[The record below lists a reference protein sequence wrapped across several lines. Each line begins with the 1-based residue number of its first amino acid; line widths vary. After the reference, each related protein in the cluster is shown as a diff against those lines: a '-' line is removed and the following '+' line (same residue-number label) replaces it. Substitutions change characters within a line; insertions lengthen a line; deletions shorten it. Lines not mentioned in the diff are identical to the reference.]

1 MTRSPPWFSCGIA
14 PWAVLVAILSTAC
27 TACSTNAKE
36 GGTRHE
42 ETERPPNRQV
52 REAGAPRA
60 EVPGQPSEEH
70 EGESGEHEELPSKV
84 RLPATVVAAAGI
96 KTAPALLA
104 SLPATV
110 SLTGQIVADP
120 DRSALVAL
128 RIAGRIVDVRF
139 REGERVRRGAVLAV
153 VESTELARARADY
166 TAAKAKAAAARQNA
180 ERLVRVAEK
189 GLAAGQEVAA
199 AEAEAHSLQAQAR
212 AAEQTLAAFGPGA
225 LDAESDAARLA
236 LRSPIDGDVLR
247 RDAVRGQTVK
257 DEHVIAEIADL
268 DRAYFLA
275 RLFEKDLA
283 RVKPGA
289 AAEVRLNGYPDEV
302 FQGKVEAI
310 GKQLD
315 PAART
320 VTARILLQNRNDL
333 LKVGLFGMATVVDTS
348 PTVVAPRLVVP
359 LGAVTKIADREV
371 VFVRQPDGDFEV
383 HPVTLGRSAAGRGE
397 VLSGLR
403 AGEAVVVEGVFTLKS
418 AVLKSTFGEEE

>member
-1 MTRSPPWFSCGIA
+1 MTRSPTSLVGGIA
-14 PWAVLVAILSTAC
+14 SWALAV
-27 TACSTNAKE
+27 
-36 GGTRHE
+36 
-42 ETERPPNRQV
+42 
-52 REAGAPRA
+52 
-60 EVPGQPSEEH
+60 
-70 EGESGEHEELPSKV
+70 
-84 RLPATVVAAAGI
+84 
-96 KTAPALLA
+96 ALLA
-104 SLPATV
+104 SACTTGSPDPKEASARHQEPERSPKEATGPADASRAETTGQGTGEPEDPAGEHEALPSQVRLSAAVVASAGIKMAPAVLAPLPATV

-153 VESTELARARADY
+153 IESIELARARAEY
-166 TAAKAKAAAARQNA
+166 TAAQAKAAAARQNA
-180 ERLVRVAEK
+180 ERLRRVADK

-199 AEAEAHSLQAQAR
+199 AEAEARSLQAQAR
-212 AAEQTLAAFGPGA
+212 AAEQTLAAFGAGA

-236 LRSPIDGDVLR
+236 VRAPIEGDVLR

-283 RVKPGA
+283 RVRPGA
-289 AAEVRLNGYPDEV
+289 AAEVRLNGYLDEV
-302 FQGKVEAI
+302 FQGQVEAI

-320 VTARILLQNRNDL
+320 VTARILIRNRDDL

-348 PTVVAPRLVVP
+348 PPAAAPRLVVP
-359 LGAVTKIADREV
+359 LGAITKIADREV
-371 VFVRQPDGDFEV
+371 VFVQEPEGVFVV
-383 HPVTLGRSAAGRGE
+383 HPVTLGRSAAGRSE

-403 AGEAVVVEGVFTLKS
+403 PGERVVVGGVFTLKS
-418 AVLKSTFGEEE
+418 AVLKNTFGEEE

>member
-1 MTRSPPWFSCGIA
+1 MRRHPTSISRGSALWA
-14 PWAVLVAILSTAC
+14 AVLGAAVSAAC
-27 TACSTNAKE
+27 ATDS
-36 GGTRHE
+36 
-42 ETERPPNRQV
+42 
-52 REAGAPRA
+52 REAGARHKDAERPPGEHPGEANAPRPQT
-60 EVPGQPSEEH
+60 PGQAAGEH
-70 EGESGEHEELPSKV
+70 QDEPGAHEELPSKI
-84 RLPATVVAAAGI
+84 RLPATVVTAAGI
-96 KTAPALLA
+96 KMAPARLA
-104 SLPATV
+104 PLPATV

-180 ERLVRVAEK
+180 ERLLRVADK
-189 GLAAGQEVAA
+189 GLAAGQEVAT
-199 AEAEAHSLQAQAR
+199 AEAEARSLQAQAR
-212 AAEQTLAAFGPGA
+212 AAEQTLSAFGPGA

-236 LRSPIDGDVLR
+236 LRAPIDGDVLR

-289 AAEVRLNGYPDEV
+289 AAEVRLNGYPDDV
-302 FQGKVEAI
+302 FQGNVEAI

-348 PTVVAPRLVVP
+348 PTAAAPRLVVP

-383 HPVTLGRSAAGRGE
+383 HPVTLGRSAAGRVE

-403 AGEAVVVEGVFTLKS
+403 AGELVVVEGVFTLKS
-418 AVLKSTFGEEE
+418 AVLKGTFGEEE